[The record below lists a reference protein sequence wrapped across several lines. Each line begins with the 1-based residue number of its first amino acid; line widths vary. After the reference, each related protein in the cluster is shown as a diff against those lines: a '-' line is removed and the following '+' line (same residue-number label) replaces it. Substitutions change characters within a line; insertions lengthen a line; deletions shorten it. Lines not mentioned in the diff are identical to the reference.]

1 MVQKNHENRPE
12 RFPGKREP
20 ACDNIEMRNSRPEK
34 ERLFLRKKA
43 AGCVRPADRTG
54 KGGFV
59 LPDHQGGFVIGQDP
73 AVLTDCVKCKKPD
86 EAADDDQ
93 TTGRASEAERTK
105 GASTALSEAESS
117 MSYSFLYCS

>member
-1 MVQKNHENRPE
+1 MIQKEPQEPSLAVPKKNHENRPE

-59 LPDHQGGFVIGQDP
+59 LPDHQGGFVLVRIR
-73 AVLTDCVKCKKPD
+73 L
-86 EAADDDQ
+86 
-93 TTGRASEAERTK
+93 
-105 GASTALSEAESS
+105 
-117 MSYSFLYCS
+117 F

>member
-1 MVQKNHENRPE
+1 MVQK
-12 RFPGKREP
+12 EP
-20 ACDNIEMRNSRPEK
+20 QEPSLAVPAYEMRNSRPEK

-59 LPDHQGGFVIGQDP
+59 LPDHQGGLCIGPDL
-73 AVLTDCVKCKKPD
+73 AVLTECVKCKKPD